1 MFVFLII
8 DKITAKAKE
17 HKGQISYYCCDITN
31 AEGIHTL
38 FEKATSNLRYPL
50 RGLVCCA
57 GVSGESPAV
66 DYPIESFRRIV
77 DINLSGTFICAQAA
91 ARVFCRQK
99 IGGSVV
105 LIASISGHVSNKVS
119 SLHFQ
124 TNQQNWH

>member
-1 MFVFLII
+1 MFVILITVKVI
-8 DKITAKAKE
+8 AKAKE
-17 HKGQISYYCCDITN
+17 HKGQIRYYSCDITD
-31 AEGIHTL
+31 AEGIHTI
-38 FEKATSNLRYPL
+38 FESATRNLRYPL

-66 DYPIESFRRIV
+66 DYPIESFRRII

-119 SLHFQ
+119 PLYL
-124 TNQQNWH
+124 